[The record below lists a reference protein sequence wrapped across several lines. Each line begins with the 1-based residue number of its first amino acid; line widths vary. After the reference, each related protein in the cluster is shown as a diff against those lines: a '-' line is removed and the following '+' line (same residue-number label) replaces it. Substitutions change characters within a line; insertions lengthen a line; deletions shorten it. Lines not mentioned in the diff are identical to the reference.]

1 MRSLYGD
8 ATSTAVT
15 CGHLLPFV
23 LSWSDDLSGGLVT
36 FDFLSKQSV
45 LLDNI
50 GKGSGRSAVASE
62 AVTRDVLVVKRV
74 YFTSISDRWWCPSEL
89 PMTVTGIVFSR
100 QVPRILWSTFA
111 RGQLPNL
118 CCQPQ
123 E

>member
-62 AVTRDVLVVKRV
+62 AVTRDVLVVKKGDATPPPSQVVKIANKVGGQRIHV
-74 YFTSISDRWWCPSEL
+74 HVHVQSDY
-89 PMTVTGIVFSR
+89 T
-100 QVPRILWSTFA
+100 
-111 RGQLPNL
+111 
-118 CCQPQ
+118 
-123 E
+123 